1 MMVIRAL
8 VLRPIVRETMRTLLT
23 LCGIAVGVGVVV
35 AIALSNQSALRA
47 FRESVDAVSGRA
59 NFQIASDSGIDEA
72 LLLKLQPFW
81 HRGVRFAPVID
92 VDAIIEPAQIPIR
105 LLAVDLLS
113 DIHFRDYR
121 YAEILSGGQPPP
133 AAIYIDLFRNDSII
147 LPATFAREHDLRL
160 GSPIALNVL
169 GHETTM
175 IVRGI
180 LEPRGPAT
188 AFNGS
193 IGIADIA
200 TAQKRFGMLGRLT
213 RIDLLVP
220 DDGLI
225 PEMRRLLP
233 IGTRLERPSRRNE
246 RVEKMLRAFR
256 INLFALAGVALLVGT
271 FLVYNTVLISILRRR
286 KDVGVLK
293 TLGAS
298 PRQIFIA
305 FLVEGLSF
313 GAIGS
318 AAGIVFGNALA
329 YAILRMISRTI
340 NALYVTSQPESIT
353 LTPAI
358 ITTGALVGMLLSL
371 LSAIQP
377 SVEAARVR
385 PSLLIQPG
393 LQQTVKAV
401 RRRAFVIAAIVCFAA
416 AAAASVL
423 PPHDGIA
430 IGGYFAVLLVVI
442 GFSLLSPT
450 IVTLAASWLGRPLR
464 AIYGTIGQLASA
476 SIRASLRRTAVATAA
491 LALATGMMIAVALM
505 VGSFRET
512 VRVWVNQTVSSDLWL
527 RPAKMLSNAD
537 SALFP
542 AEIAEELK
550 RVPFIAAID
559 RVRGKDVVYRDSLI
573 AVGSGD
579 LDVARRYGDLPM
591 VSPRSAAQALD
602 DATRHNGVLVSES
615 FALKF
620 GMHVGDVVAL
630 PTSRGIER
638 FPITGIYRDYSN
650 DRGVVV
656 MDRALYVRAFGDD
669 AINTV
674 IIYLRN
680 GVSPEVAR
688 VELEAAFGPKYHAFA
703 VTNRE
708 IRTEVMRIFDQTF
721 VITYALLAIAII
733 VAVLGIVNT
742 LTALILERSR
752 ELALLRVIGMTL
764 AEVRTMILLESS
776 ILGFTSTAIGVAMG
790 YVLSW
795 ILIYVINKQSFG
807 WTIEFHA
814 PVRMILLSSAVTF
827 VAAALS
833 GIVPSRIAGRIN
845 LAMAIKNE

>member
-1 MMVIRAL
+1 
-8 VLRPIVRETMRTLLT
+8 
-23 LCGIAVGVGVVV
+23 
-35 AIALSNQSALRA
+35 
-47 FRESVDAVSGRA
+47 
-59 NFQIASDSGIDEA
+59 
-72 LLLKLQPFW
+72 
-81 HRGVRFAPVID
+81 
-92 VDAIIEPAQIPIR
+92 
-105 LLAVDLLS
+105 
-113 DIHFRDYR
+113 
-121 YAEILSGGQPPP
+121 
-133 AAIYIDLFRNDSII
+133 
-147 LPATFAREHDLRL
+147 
-160 GSPIALNVL
+160 
-169 GHETTM
+169 
-175 IVRGI
+175 
-180 LEPRGPAT
+180 
-188 AFNGS
+188 
-193 IGIADIA
+193 
-200 TAQKRFGMLGRLT
+200 MLGRLT

-220 DDGLI
+220 DDRLI

-233 IGTRLERPSRRNE
+233 IGMRLERPSRRNE

-256 INLFALAGVALLVGT
+256 VNLFALAGVALLVGT

-286 KDVGVLK
+286 KEVGVLK

-298 PRQIFIA
+298 PRQILVA
-305 FLVEGLSF
+305 FLIEGLLF

-329 YAILRMISRTI
+329 YGILRMISRTV

-358 ITTGALVGMLLSL
+358 ITAGALVGMLLSL
-371 LSAIQP
+371 ASAIQP

-385 PSLLIQPG
+385 PTLLIQPG
-393 LQQTVKAV
+393 LQQPVRTI
-401 RRRAFVIAAIVCFAA
+401 RRRAFVITAIVCFAA
-416 AAAASVL
+416 AAGASAL
-423 PPHDGIA
+423 QPYNGIA
-430 IGGYFAVLLVVI
+430 VGGYLAVLLVVI
-442 GFSLLSPT
+442 AFSLLAPT
-450 IVTLAASWLGRPLR
+450 IVTLATSWLGRPLR

-537 SALFP
+537 SAFFP

-559 RVRGKDVVYRDSLI
+559 RVRGKDVVYGDSLI

-602 DATRHNGVLVSES
+602 DAIRRKGVLVSES

-620 GMHVGDVVAL
+620 GMRVGDVVTL
-630 PTSRGIER
+630 PTIRGVER
-638 FPITGIYRDYSN
+638 FPITGVYRDYSN

-656 MDRALYVRAFGDD
+656 MDRALYVRAFGDE

-674 IIYLRN
+674 IIYLRS
-680 GVSPEVAR
+680 GISAEAAR
-688 VELEAAFGPKYHAFA
+688 AKLEATFGPKYHAFA

-721 VITYALLAIAII
+721 VITYALLAVAII

-752 ELALLRVIGMTL
+752 ELALLRVIGMTR
-764 AEVRTMILLESS
+764 AEIRTMILLESS
-776 ILGFTSTAIGVAMG
+776 ILGFISTAIGIAMG
-790 YVLSW
+790 FVLSW
-795 ILIYVINKQSFG
+795 ILIFVINKQSFG

-814 PVRMILLSSAVTF
+814 PVRMIVLSSAVTF
-827 VAAALS
+827 AAAALS
-833 GIVPSRIAGRIN
+833 GIIPARMTGRIN
-845 LAMAIKNE
+845 LALAIKNE